1 MKKDHKKH
9 VEFMKKTNWILLGLL
24 MLVAGLTK
32 LLVMGPDAIT
42 GMMSGIALFAWAPAF
57 WAWVLIILEIAAGIA
72 ILSKWELKYS
82 TKVAAII
89 LLVATLTVTIKWT
102 GGGTSWNSV
111 ILHLIAITNYLVLGC
126 MSKD

>member
-1 MKKDHKKH
+1 MKHKKH
-9 VEFMKKTNWILLGLL
+9 IEIMKKTNWILLGLL

-42 GMMSGIALFAWAPAF
+42 GMMSGIILFSWAPAF
-57 WAWVLIILEIAAGIA
+57 WAWVLIIAEIAVGIT

-89 LLVATLTVTIKWT
+89 LLVATLTVSIKWT
-102 GGGTSWNSV
+102 GGTSWNTV

-126 MSKD
+126 TSKN

>member
-1 MKKDHKKH
+1 MKEKKH
-9 VEFMKKTNWILLGLL
+9 VKYFMMANSILLGLL

-32 LLVMGPDAIT
+32 LLVMGPDAVS
-42 GMMSGIALFAWAPAF
+42 GMMSGIALFSWAPMF
-57 WAWVLIILEIAAGIA
+57 WAWVLIILEIGAGIA
-72 ILSKWELKYS
+72 ILSKWKLFYA

-111 ILHLIAITNYLVLGC
+111 ILHLIAITNYLMLGC
-126 MSKD
+126 KSKN